1 MAGTAEGTAAGTTAG
16 TAAEATPKARIRDG
30 LEVFRERANPVSW
43 KIPSF
48 CTNDWAALRIAR
60 ICEDAGVGRPFDI
73 SYGSPQ
79 CLWEGGRPAA
89 VRRQLTRNE
98 LERYFEAYAERG
110 VTVAL
115 TLSRLT
121 VDRGDLADPYGN
133 LLLDLAES
141 FRAEA
146 IVVDD
151 DLARHIR
158 RTHPGIRLVASFNK
172 PLCDLGPT
180 TTPEA
185 ETAYYLR
192 LLDLYDEVVVRC
204 EYALDDGRIGLLPRD
219 LRDRIE
225 VIVNQICVPGCTRGP
240 EHMRALQDWNEGR
253 VPGQIQGCFHNGVS
267 HTTARLSQ
275 NVLLSNRRVEEL
287 AGMGV
292 CKMKIGGRNAPVER
306 FIDYLATY
314 IFEPTGAILAIK
326 DVLAR
331 EFGTRRRSDPTFA
344 QYSLP

>member
-1 MAGTAEGTAAGTTAG
+1 MATTVGGTRATGTTAG
-16 TAAEATPKARIRDG
+16 APKVRIRSG
-30 LEVFRERANPVSW
+30 LEVFRERARPVSW

-48 CTNDWAALRIAR
+48 CTNDWAALRIAQ

-89 VRRQLTRNE
+89 VRRRLTRDE

-115 TLSRLT
+115 TLSRLA
-121 VDRGDLADPYGN
+121 VDRKDLADPYGN
-133 LLLDLAES
+133 LLLDVAES
-141 FRAEA
+141 FGAEA

-151 DLARHIR
+151 GLARHIR

-172 PLCDLGPT
+172 PLCDLGPSA
-180 TTPEA
+180 TPEA

-204 EYALDDGRIGLLPRD
+204 EYALDDARIGLIPRD
-219 LRDRIE
+219 LRDRVE
-225 VIVNQICVPGCTRGP
+225 VIVNQICVPGCTRGL

-253 VPGQIQGCFHNGVS
+253 VQGQIQGCFHNGVS
-267 HTTARLSQ
+267 HTTARLAQ
-275 NVLLSNRRVEEL
+275 NVLLSNRRIEEL
-287 AGMGV
+287 AGMGIY
-292 CKMKIGGRNAPVER
+292 KMKIGGRNAPVER

-331 EFGTRRRSDPTFA
+331 EYGTRRRSDPMFA
-344 QYSLP
+344 QYSLL

>member
-1 MAGTAEGTAAGTTAG
+1 MIHFNFKLAQSFLLTLELFFIIVAFKRKRIIDVIQMWIILECDKSATARSLFAGSLGFLDRFRQNTRVDLAWIDVG
-16 TAAEATPKARIRDG
+16 RIRQP
-30 LEVFRERANPVSW
+30 RA
-43 KIPSF
+43 
-48 CTNDWAALRIAR
+48 RGIAR
-60 ICEDAGVGRPFDI
+60 HTWRTCVCII
-73 SYGSPQ
+73 
-79 CLWEGGRPAA
+79 
-89 VRRQLTRNE
+89 
-98 LERYFEAYAERG
+98 
-110 VTVAL
+110 
-115 TLSRLT
+115 
-121 VDRGDLADPYGN
+121 
-133 LLLDLAES
+133 
-141 FRAEA
+141 
-146 IVVDD
+146 
-151 DLARHIR
+151 ARHIR

-225 VIVNQICVPGCTRGP
+225 IIVNQICVPGCTRGP